1 MKANDFNSK
10 LYSNCLGEF
19 LDNENN
25 ETVLYIEF
33 DEAKQCINV
42 GTICN
47 TGLLIEFSVYYDNDL
62 SIDENLQNVVDEV
75 YNNGFIDIEY

>member
-1 MKANDFNSK
+1 MKANEFQA
-10 LYSNCLGEF
+10 LMRSNILGEF
-19 LDNENN
+19 IDPDNN
-25 ETVLYIEF
+25 ETILYIDF
-33 DEAKQCINV
+33 DETKQCINV

-62 SIDENLQNVVDEV
+62 SIDENLQNVVEEV

>member
-1 MKANDFNSK
+1 MNAAEFNKS
-10 LYSNCLGEF
+10 LRTNTFGEF
-19 LDNENN
+19 KDSENN

-33 DEAKQCINV
+33 DETKQCINV

-62 SIDENLQNVVDEV
+62 SIDENLQNVLEEV

>member
-1 MKANDFNSK
+1 MKAAEFNNS
-10 LYSNCLGEF
+10 LRTNVLGEF
-19 LDNENN
+19 KDSDNN

-33 DEAKQCINV
+33 NEEKQCINV

-62 SIDENLQNVVDEV
+62 SIDENLQNVVEEV

>member
-10 LYSNCLGEF
+10 LCSNCLGEF

-47 TGLLIEFSVYYDNDL
+47 IGLLIEFSVDYDNDF
-62 SIDENLQNVVDEV
+62 SIDENLQNVMDEV
-75 YNNGFIDIEY
+75 YNNCFSNIEY

>member
-1 MKANDFNSK
+1 MKAAEFNNS
-10 LYSNCLGEF
+10 LRTNIFGEF
-19 LDNENN
+19 KDSDNN

-33 DEAKQCINV
+33 DETKQCINV

-62 SIDENLQNVVDEV
+62 SIDENLQNVVEEV